1 MITANVLRFVV
12 TSIATIF
19 RTSDCIDSQ
28 RFLFVQSNF
37 YRCFR
42 QIAAIDLELL
52 AFEQRPIMSGW
63 IKCSTIPFRSNDGP
77 KQFGTTID
85 RVISEHAVNKVFIS
99 ARWPVNGE
107 KRNRNSRRI
116 RAKYR
121 TDIFHVPVF
130 PRPPFFLPRTVP
142 FVSSPS
148 FCVDRHES
156 RTLAPLPSAKT
167 SAVRCVS
174 RFLRDW
180 SIATGAK
187 IRWIFALVIRFQWM
201 SNARNS
207 FAILLVRDL
216 RVNK

>member
-19 RTSDCIDSQ
+19 RTSDCIDSR
-28 RFLFVQSNF
+28 RFFVVQSNF

-42 QIAAIDLELL
+42 QIAGIHLL
-52 AFEQRPIMSGW
+52 AFEQRLIKSGW
-63 IKCSTIPFRSNDGP
+63 TKCSTIPFRSNDGP
-77 KQFGTTID
+77 KQFETTID

-99 ARWPVNGE
+99 ARWPVNGG
-107 KRNRNSRRI
+107 KRSRNSWRI

-130 PRPPFFLPRTVP
+130 PRPPFFFLPRTVP

-148 FCVDRHES
+148 FCVDRAES
-156 RTLAPLPSAKT
+156 RTLAPLSSAKT

-207 FAILLVRDL
+207 FAIPLVRDL
-216 RVNK
+216 RVDK